1 MSTTTDK
8 NIIKTSKFVK
18 RHHHIVTNPAVA
30 LTNAVIAMKKFA
42 DKEKFLGADA
52 YCRAITVDA
61 TLDFRLVG
69 ACDRAIPAIL
79 AIDAVPE
86 KFKLITNTV
95 IFTVDGVFK
104 SKAPATAIAFS
115 AAHVITANKWG
126 AILVQIAANGTVST
140 KVAAATQAYASEAEA
155 LAALPDADASRTKL
169 GYIMINN
176 NAVDWTAQTDDMTN
190 ASDVTTATFN
200 NYGVRKPLTGAIT
213 PLALQTVAGVVSET
227 ANDVNI
233 LENDHLVVIA
243 TTDADAALTDG
254 SVHVVTRPRTLRAD
268 VGD

>member
-1 MSTTTDK
+1 MEISDK
-8 NIIKTSKFVK
+8 NVRKTSKFVK
-18 RHHHIVTNPAVA
+18 RHHHIATNPAVA
-30 LTNAVIAMKKFA
+30 LANAVIAMKQFH

-61 TLDFRLVG
+61 TMDLRIVG

-115 AAHVITANKWG
+115 AAHKVTAAKYG
-126 AILVQIAANGTVST
+126 AILVQISAAGTVST
-140 KVAAATQAYASEAEA
+140 KVVASPQAYNSAAEA
-155 LAALPDADASRTKL
+155 LAALPAADAARTAL
-169 GYIMINN
+169 GYIAIQ
-176 NAVDWTAQTDDMTN
+176 AGVADWTAQTDDLVA
-190 ASDVTTATFN
+190 ASDLAAVSFN

-227 ANDVNI
+227 AADVNI
-233 LENDHLVVIA
+233 LEDEWLVIIA
-243 TTDADAALTDG
+243 TTDGDAALTDG
-254 SVHVVTRPRTLRAD
+254 SVHIVTRPRTLRAD

>member
-8 NIIKTSKFVK
+8 NIVKTSKFVK
-18 RHHHIVTNPAVA
+18 RYRNLAINPAVA
-30 LTNAVIAMKKFA
+30 LTNKTIRLIKM
-42 DKEKFLGADA
+42 DHKEKFLGANV

-61 TLDFRLVG
+61 TVDLRLVG
-69 ACDRAIPAIL
+69 LCDRIIPAIL

-95 IFTVDGVFK
+95 EFTLDGVVK

-140 KVAAATQAYASEAEA
+140 KVAASPQAYASEAEA
-155 LAALPDADASRTKL
+155 LAALPDADASRTAL

-176 NAVDWTAQTDDMTN
+176 NAGDWTAQTDDMTD

-200 NYGVRKPLTGAIT
+200 NYGVRAPLTGAIT
-213 PLALQTVAGVVSET
+213 PLALQVVDGVVSET
-227 ANDVNI
+227 SADINI
-233 LENDHLVVIA
+233 LEDDMIAVIA

-254 SVHVVTRPRTLRAD
+254 ALEIVTRSRTLRAD